1 MSVCRFSRPT
11 SCRPCL
17 MSAMALSYS
26 ILSGSAVFSA
36 LVDLLTLFFL
46 WKICAS
52 HRVALSRNSPV
63 ITNSA
68 DRLTVAR
75 IVDRLTVAKIE
86 VRNKLHLSLESG
98 VPHRGLPKPGALHDS
113 PQFETLNYT
122 LNERPGRTTTL
133 PLRPGPAQI
142 TPSV

>member
-17 MSAMALSYS
+17 MSATALSYS

-52 HRVALSRNSPV
+52 HRVALSRNNPV
-63 ITNSA
+63 ITNRA
-68 DRLTVAR
+68 DRFALARDVESLTVAG
-75 IVDRLTVAKIE
+75 IE
-86 VRNKLHLSLESG
+86 VQSKLHLSLESG
-98 VPHRGLPKPGALHDS
+98 VPHRGLPKPGRFLTPRS
-113 PQFETLNYT
+113 L
-122 LNERPGRTTTL
+122 ERS
-133 PLRPGPAQI
+133 I
-142 TPSV
+142 